1 MASAIFRN
9 LPDPHFLYQQ
19 NEETGLDVVFISIL
33 NNSPVLSI
41 MLGVSH
47 VFPFAPHH
55 AARQQILLAT
65 LQSFP

>member
-1 MASAIFRN
+1 M
-9 LPDPHFLYQQ
+9 
-19 NEETGLDVVFISIL
+19 VFVSIL
-33 NNSPVLSI
+33 NNSPVLSV

-47 VFPFAPHH
+47 VFPSAPHH